1 MTTSSI
7 TLRRKSTW
15 TRPVSRK
22 FYQYI
27 RQQIMATV
35 AVSPDLNQSYLLELF
50 DYYLEHGKLRDDTYN
65 IARIIFAL
73 ITPQIDKA
81 IVRSRR
87 AREAA
92 MRRRE
97 VQQHTESPEPTQPT
111 EAAQPQSE
119 KRIQRRQ
126 EAIERRRLKHRKRLA
141 RRQHSDTQDCRDM
154 PWHVRLADIM

>member
-35 AVSPDLNQSYLLELF
+35 AVSPDLDQSYPLDLF
-50 DYYLEHGKLRDDTYN
+50 DYYLEHGRLRDDTYN
-65 IARIIFAL
+65 IARIIFSL

-97 VQQHTESPEPTQPT
+97 VQQHTESHEPTQST
-111 EAAQPQSE
+111 DAAPSQSE

-126 EAIERRRLKHRKRLA
+126 EAIERRRLKHRKRLD
-141 RRQHSDTQDCRDM
+141 RRMKHDAT
-154 PWHVRLADIM
+154 PKELYVGVNT

>member
-1 MTTSSI
+1 MPIPST
-7 TLRRKSTW
+7 TLRRKSAW

-35 AVSPDLNQSYLLELF
+35 AVSPDLNQCYLLDLF

-65 IARIIFAL
+65 IARIIFSL

-92 MRRRE
+92 MRRRKAH
-97 VQQHTESPEPTQPT
+97 QHTESPEPTQPT
-111 EAAQPQSE
+111 EAAQSQSE

-141 RRQHSDTQDCRDM
+141 RRMVMSRKGQS
-154 PWHVRLADIM
+154 ADL

>member
-35 AVSPDLNQSYLLELF
+35 AVSPDLDQSYLLDLF
-50 DYYLEHGKLRDDTYN
+50 DYYLEHGRLRDDTYN
-65 IARIIFAL
+65 IARIIFSL

-97 VQQHTESPEPTQPT
+97 VQQHTESHEPTQST
-111 EAAQPQSE
+111 DAAPSQS
-119 KRIQRRQ
+119 
-126 EAIERRRLKHRKRLA
+126 
-141 RRQHSDTQDCRDM
+141 
-154 PWHVRLADIM
+154 

>member
-65 IARIIFAL
+65 IARIIFSL

-97 VQQHTESPEPTQPT
+97 VQQHTESHEPTQST
-111 EAAQPQSE
+111 DAAPSQSE

-126 EAIERRRLKHRKRLA
+126 EAIERRRLKHRKRLD
-141 RRQHSDTQDCRDM
+141 RRMKHDAT
-154 PWHVRLADIM
+154 PKELYVGVNT

>member
-35 AVSPDLNQSYLLELF
+35 AVSPDLDQSYLLDLF
-50 DYYLEHGKLRDDTYN
+50 DYYLEHGRLRDDTYN
-65 IARIIFAL
+65 IARIIFSL

-97 VQQHTESPEPTQPT
+97 VQQHTESHEPTQST
-111 EAAQPQSE
+111 EAAPSQSE

-126 EAIERRRLKHRKRLA
+126 EAIERRRLKHQKRLE
-141 RRQHSDTQDCRDM
+141 RRMKHDAT
-154 PWHVRLADIM
+154 PKELYVGVNT

>member
-65 IARIIFAL
+65 IARIIFSL

-97 VQQHTESPEPTQPT
+97 SSQPTESPERTQPT
-111 EAAQPQSE
+111 EATPSQSE

-126 EAIERRRLKHRKRLA
+126 EAIERRRLKHRKRLE
-141 RRQHSDTQDCRDM
+141 RRMKHDAT
-154 PWHVRLADIM
+154 PKKLYVGVNT

>member
-35 AVSPDLNQSYLLELF
+35 AVSPDLDQSYLLDLF
-50 DYYLEHGKLRDDTYN
+50 DYYLEHGRLRDDTYN
-65 IARIIFAL
+65 IARIIFSL

-97 VQQHTESPEPTQPT
+97 VQQHTESHEPTQST
-111 EAAQPQSE
+111 DAAPSQSE

-126 EAIERRRLKHRKRLA
+126 EAIERRRLKHRKRLD
-141 RRQHSDTQDCRDM
+141 RRMKHDAT
-154 PWHVRLADIM
+154 PKELYVGVNT

>member
-1 MTTSSI
+1 MTTSC
-7 TLRRKSTW
+7 TPPRRKSTW

-35 AVSPDLNQSYLLELF
+35 AVSPDLDQRYLLELF

-65 IARIIFAL
+65 IARIIFSL
-73 ITPQIDKA
+73 ITPQVDKA
-81 IVRSRR
+81 VARSRR

-126 EAIERRRLKHRKRLA
+126 EAIERRRLKHQKRLE
-141 RRQHSDTQDCRDM
+141 RRQQSDAQDCRDM
-154 PWHVRLADIM
+154 PWHVRPTDMT

>member
-1 MTTSSI
+1 MTTPC
-7 TLRRKSTW
+7 TTPRRKSTW

-35 AVSPDLNQSYLLELF
+35 AVSPDLNQRYLLDLF

-65 IARIIFAL
+65 IARIIFSL

-97 VQQHTESPEPTQPT
+97 SSQPTESPERTQPT
-111 EAAQPQSE
+111 EATPSQSE

>member
-35 AVSPDLNQSYLLELF
+35 AVSPDLDQSYLLDLF
-50 DYYLEHGKLRDDTYN
+50 DYYLEHGRLRDDTYN
-65 IARIIFAL
+65 IARIIFSL

-97 VQQHTESPEPTQPT
+97 VQQHTESHEPTQST
-111 EAAQPQSE
+111 DAAPSQSE

-126 EAIERRRLKHRKRLA
+126 EAIERRRLKHRKRLD
-141 RRQHSDTQDCRDM
+141 RRMKHDAT
-154 PWHVRLADIM
+154 PKELYVGLNT

>member
-1 MTTSSI
+1 MTTPSI

-35 AVSPDLNQSYLLELF
+35 AVSPDLDQSYLLDLF

-65 IARIIFAL
+65 IARIIFSL

-97 VQQHTESPEPTQPT
+97 VQQHTESHEPTQST
-111 EAAQPQSE
+111 EAAPSQSE

-126 EAIERRRLKHRKRLA
+126 EAIERRRLKHQKRLE
-141 RRQHSDTQDCRDM
+141 RRMKHDAT
-154 PWHVRLADIM
+154 PKELYVGVNT